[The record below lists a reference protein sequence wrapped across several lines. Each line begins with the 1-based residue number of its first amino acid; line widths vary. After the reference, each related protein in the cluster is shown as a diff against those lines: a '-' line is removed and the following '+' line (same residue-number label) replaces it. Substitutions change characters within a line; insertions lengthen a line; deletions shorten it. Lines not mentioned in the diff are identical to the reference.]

1 MATGPWDK
9 FSSTASDT
17 PPAGPWEKFG
27 GTATPEPPPK
37 EASVL
42 DQFTSSFKR
51 AGASTV
57 TGAKA
62 LVGSPEKAAQAAT
75 EGVARQ
81 EEISKETGTT
91 RGFDEVKQ
99 AYNEQGIFSAAGE
112 FINQIPG
119 AVAAQSANIAG
130 VLGAGFGG
138 ARLGAPFGPAG
149 AVVGGIAGAG
159 TYLYP
164 QMFGQAV
171 EEQASVAQQKGEPV
185 VLNRGPAAVAA
196 TVQTAL
202 EIGGTAFTVGKNV
215 VLGILGKEIGKDVA
229 KATAKKEL
237 LAVAQASL
245 AKGAGKGAARG
256 LVEIPVEIAQQVLT
270 RWQAGQDLLSDDAY
284 SAYGDAAYGAIQ
296 VGPALGALAS
306 PVERSSARGQLEAR
320 GLDPSGEPVDSQTP
334 RDTYELQK
342 EQQTAGYMRGVDQK
356 ELEDRNQQAADAQTK
371 LVADFQTNVDA
382 VGTRITEAVI
392 QPDGLT
398 DNLDLLYNA
407 KDNLTSIKD
416 QLTRDASTTDLRR
429 SINTQIQAVNAK
441 IKQGQTLAKQIGVE
455 PARRA
460 QVNKEALANL
470 PPAQRANIAA
480 QTLLGATPQQAE
492 FRDIGGPQVSAPTT
506 RPSQVLTTNELINSG
521 LPKAAAYVKQLSG
534 LDLSEPN
541 QRTQASQIL
550 GQVLANNKIAPE
562 VKTNIQ
568 ALYDTKL
575 AAPVAPTQEALDFN
589 APMAPVAPTEPTQ
602 LTPEIFNS
610 LGIGR
615 TAKLRKNPDI
625 TSADLTDPK
634 QRAFIRE
641 ALEIYRDTTNRAPE
655 IQDKITAFLETIPP
669 IAEQSVGAQDGQSTP
684 PSTAVRSEPIVDRQP
699 SEPSVGV
706 GDVGVEPTTTQADT
720 AGAVPQTE
728 PTGLVGD
735 NSGVTSDD
743 RFAGTAPSAV
753 TEVVKNRVRYPV
765 VTGTMNVRHGYKGSK
780 PPKFVKNYKGY
791 RYEDNSF
798 GNNGVYLDATGKW
811 TSNDPF
817 KMMFSVD
824 NVAEVDAK
832 FTNALLLAPESIGK
846 VVAAINR
853 GKPTM
858 DLATGKLVTGKQ
870 VYAWAKRNGFDG
882 IVVDGFDTVMD
893 NITGPIPEN
902 YMDDAQTEARVST
915 KIREAEAWIK
925 SLGIEDTVGQD
936 QIFAFNPE
944 QLSVVKSGIKPGAQA
959 TPDVPQA
966 IPDITQATPEAP
978 IAEAPVDP
986 SVINPQNPIEQAIAD
1001 LQGMLE
1007 PTLSQVKGVAARAFK
1022 AKRITQEDFWNI
1034 TTADDVY
1041 VAMDDLAI
1049 AVENSLSNVAIAAQA
1064 ARANG
1069 TAPGALT
1076 NSLQTALNSLSPQ
1089 AALNAILNDTSG
1101 SFNAREQLVAKKIL
1115 DLGGKL
1121 PTMRIADSLGV
1132 DAKGMD
1138 ILGQYNSI
1146 TDEITLVRDAAD
1158 SHTFMHEL
1166 IHSFVH
1172 RTIINQEQQ
1181 GARRPEFRTLN
1192 DVYAH
1197 VQKVRPD
1204 LAKEYGMASLT
1215 EFASE
1220 AMSNREFQEQLMSI
1234 PYPNETSL
1242 FSWFARALRGLLGI
1256 PEGSKEANVL
1266 FISMISVDGLLR
1278 TGRQLQQDTTGMR
1291 IGEFDVAYAAQNVD
1305 TPFGQMTARTIAD
1318 VNAAADPVY
1327 RSEKRKFMNTLTR
1340 AQAPLADIFRQQAVD
1355 MQAPIARK
1363 VNKAFDDGLRTSFGD
1378 VNPMVW
1384 LRQAY
1389 DHDRVAAQVFKKGG
1403 LRMDKAGLW
1412 EAYALKDAKGNE
1424 ASATAVVQQINAL
1437 AKKYDLTYS
1446 QMKARVATVFESVRL
1461 SGLRAHNAKL
1471 EALAQEHVA
1480 SGDLDKAWETRS
1492 EKFALHKTFAEID
1505 ADMRV
1510 FNDTPELKALQTTM
1524 NTVRNNLI
1532 DAMALSGRI
1541 TPAKA
1546 IGWKEAVDYIPFTRL
1561 QELLENPEIVFTPQ
1575 RRGIAALGK
1584 LPELRGSFERP
1595 VANSIDNYM
1604 NKLAWMT
1611 DQSMRNSAVVRTLDF
1626 MVESGTARRLMSKS
1640 DADST
1645 HIVLPL
1651 KLYKDGIETTY
1662 ELQNQ
1667 YDIAAFV
1674 QTPELTGTTVKALG
1688 GASRLLRA
1696 TITATPMF
1704 AIKQVIDD
1712 SQRVVFNSGVKRPLA
1727 ALGKTLYYFP
1737 RVWWAQ
1743 ALGKDFKG
1751 MQQLES
1757 GGIAGEID
1765 FNPINP
1771 AELIE
1776 FDAKAVKRSY
1786 VRAFVHRM
1794 EQIAKASDMAA
1805 RLAVYEQTLQEGGSA
1820 VLAQTRARELINFN
1834 RRGASKTM
1842 RMLTHVVPFFNSWA
1856 QGNDLVYRGLTG
1868 QDSSSGLQQKAARK
1882 MFISRIVIMAGLSTI
1897 YSMSMSDDDDYN
1909 EQTDRTRD
1917 HNWILPKFIRVGL
1930 GLDQPLKISVPNE
1943 FGFMFKSIPE
1953 RVVQYLKESSTG
1965 EQRDAYSMLMG
1976 TVKDVA
1982 GEFGMMPIP
1991 AAIKP
1996 VFENMV
2002 NFSMFTR
2009 RELIPPS
2016 MKDRPAPLQYTSG
2029 TSELGKAIGKVTN
2042 TSPILIDNAIRGYFG
2057 IAGGAVSTVA
2067 DILMNPNRPS
2077 VALEKIPFLSIG
2089 LLAPVGTR
2097 TKDEFY
2103 DFREKVAQA
2112 VNGASFLK
2120 DKPQERAAFIE
2131 KNGYLLSAAP
2141 YVNNKLKALA
2151 HFREVRRFYENDPR
2165 FNPQQKREE
2174 ITKLK
2179 KQEQEILMDLRKF
2192 RAQTMARK
2200 P

>member
-62 LVGSPEKAAQAAT
+62 LVGSPEEAAQAAT

-753 TEVVKNRVRYPV
+753 T
-765 VTGTMNVRHGYKGSK
+765 
-780 PPKFVKNYKGY
+780 
-791 RYEDNSF
+791 
-798 GNNGVYLDATGKW
+798 A
-811 TSNDPF
+811 
-817 KMMFSVD
+817 
-824 NVAEVDAK
+824 
-832 FTNALLLAPESIGK
+832 API
-846 VVAAINR
+846 
-853 GKPTM
+853 
-858 DLATGKLVTGKQ
+858 
-870 VYAWAKRNGFDG
+870 
-882 IVVDGFDTVMD
+882 
-893 NITGPIPEN
+893 
-902 YMDDAQTEARVST
+902 
-915 KIREAEAWIK
+915 AEAPSAVTAAPIAEAP
-925 SLGIEDTVGQD
+925 SAVTAAPIAEAP
-936 QIFAFNPE
+936 IAEAPIAE
-944 QLSVVKSGIKPGAQA
+944 APIAEAPIA
-959 TPDVPQA
+959 
-966 IPDITQATPEAP
+966 EAP

-986 SVINPQNPIEQAIAD
+986 SVINPQNPIERAIAD
-1001 LQGMLE
+1001 LQEMLE